1 LAAARTGEASHAC
14 GKLVFVDYELRI
26 LLHLITAALY
36 GVLALYFWRTR
47 WGTATTAASPGWE
60 RLALAVPLALHAELL
75 YATIFAGGT
84 LHLGVGDA
92 ISLIAWLT
100 LAVYWIG
107 DFFYP
112 LEGLQAL
119 VIPGVALAAV
129 LPLALPGSPAV
140 AYTGMPAFTAHFV
153 VAMLAYSLFTIAS
166 LHVLLMAYI
175 ERRLRA
181 GALPAPLKHL
191 PPLLAMEQMLFR
203 IIGAGFV
210 LLTLALASGI
220 LFSEEVFGKPLRFNH
235 KTVFGIAS
243 WVIFGLLLAGR
254 ALRGWR
260 GRVATRW
267 TLAGFLLL
275 VLAYVGSKFVLEVIL
290 GRG

>member
-1 LAAARTGEASHAC
+1 
-14 GKLVFVDYELRI
+14 VDHELRI

-47 WGTATTAASPGWE
+47 WGSATAAASQGWE
-60 RLALAVPLALHAELL
+60 RVAMLVPLALHAELL
-75 YATIFAGGT
+75 YATIFAGGA

-100 LAVYWIG
+100 LTVYWAG

-112 LEGLQAL
+112 MEGLQAL
-119 VIPGVALAAV
+119 VIPGVALAVV
-129 LPLALPGSPAV
+129 LPLVLPASPAV

-166 LHVLLMAYI
+166 LHVLLMAYV
-175 ERRLRA
+175 ERRLRE
-181 GALPAPLKHL
+181 GTLP
-191 PPLLAMEQMLFR
+191 AMEQLLFR
-203 IIGAGFV
+203 IIGAGFL

-235 KTVFGIAS
+235 KTVFGIAA
-243 WVIFGLLLAGR
+243 WIIFGLLLAGR
-254 ALRGWR
+254 VLRGWR

-275 VLAYVGSKFVLEVIL
+275 VLAYIGSKFVLEVIL
-290 GRG
+290 GRT

>member
-1 LAAARTGEASHAC
+1 VGEVRATERPHTC
-14 GKLVFVDYELRI
+14 GKLTFVNNEPSI
-26 LLHLITAALY
+26 LLHLVTTALY
-36 GVLALYFWRTR
+36 GLLALYYWRTR
-47 WGTATTAASPGWE
+47 WGAARAIASPGWE
-60 RLALAVPLALHAELL
+60 RIALVVPLGLHAELL
-75 YATIFAGGT
+75 TTTIFAGGA

-100 LAVYWIG
+100 LVVYWIG

-119 VIPGVALAAV
+119 VVPGVALAAL
-129 LPLALPGSPAV
+129 LPLALPASPAV

-153 VAMLAYSLFTIAS
+153 AAMLAFSLFTIAS

-175 ERRLRA
+175 ERRLH
-181 GALPAPLKHL
+181 GGTLPVPLKHL

-220 LFSEEVFGKPLRFNH
+220 LFSDEVFGKPLRLNH
-235 KTVFGIAS
+235 KTVFSIAA

-254 ALRGWR
+254 AVRGWR
-260 GRVATRW
+260 GRIATRW